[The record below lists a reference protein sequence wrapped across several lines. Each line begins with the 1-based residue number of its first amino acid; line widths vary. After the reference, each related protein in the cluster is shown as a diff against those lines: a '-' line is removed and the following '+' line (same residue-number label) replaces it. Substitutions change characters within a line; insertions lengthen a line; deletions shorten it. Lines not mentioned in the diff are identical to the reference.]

1 MKKYI
6 LTVLIILALPPL
18 LCAEYLG
25 SWKIG
30 DVVTFTAN
38 THSPTTGAATDADS
52 VPVYRVYE
60 NETGA
65 PLLTGSMMLLDS
77 DNTDGFYSE
86 QITLSEASGF
96 EKGKTYTVY
105 IGAAVGGVAGSVA
118 HKFQIEAEVDANTVS
133 GSVASVT
140 GTVNA
145 NLTQISGDS
154 SAADTLESY
163 CDGNAYMPVNLM
175 RVNSQQYIEG
185 TYTPLAWLRLQGASL
200 FGDVENSETTYY
212 FRDVADSKAR
222 ITIDLSGSNRN
233 TIALDGD

>member
-118 HKFQIEAEVDANTVS
+118 HKFQIEAEVDANLVS
-133 GSVASVT
+133 INGTSIPGT
-140 GTVNA
+140 GTQVALGFQHFFDVATPGKTMNDC
-145 NLTQISGDS
+145 GFDPE
-154 SAADTLESY
+154 ADI
-163 CDGNAYMPVNLM
+163 
-175 RVNSQQYIEG
+175 IEG
-185 TYTPLAWLRLQGASL
+185 TLSFADAWRLQNAVL
-200 FGDVENSETTYY
+200 FGETTGGGTGTLVY
-212 FRDVADSKAR
+212 RDLAGTKAR
-222 ITIDLSGSNRN
+222 VTITVDGNRN
-233 TIALDGD
+233 RSNVFLDGE